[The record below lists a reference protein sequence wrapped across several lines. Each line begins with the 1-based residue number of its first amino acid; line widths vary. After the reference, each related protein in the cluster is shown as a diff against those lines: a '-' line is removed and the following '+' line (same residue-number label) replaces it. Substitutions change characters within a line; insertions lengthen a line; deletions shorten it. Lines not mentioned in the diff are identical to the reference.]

1 VADDGKEVKVVLEP
15 HIFQRG
21 MGPEE
26 ASQKLEGL
34 LSGTDLD
41 ADLIALGGEEES
53 GSEEEEEST
62 LSNQDE
68 REEEGSEE
76 EEELSLEDE
85 EAWDDAEGEEEEEES
100 LDLYTVKVDG
110 EESEVTLQELLDGY
124 GYQAHNTRKSQQ
136 LAEERTTLETE
147 TATVRQSKE
156 AYAERLAQVEEAL
169 TGMTPEEPDWEKLEK
184 EDPNRF
190 TIEHAKWQRHQSH
203 LAAVAAERVSVRN
216 DQMADYEKQL
226 REYRAAQN
234 QELLKVIPA
243 WKDAEKAKAGAA
255 EISAYAQSLGYSEE
269 EVNGVMDHR
278 AILIMRKSML
288 YDRSRKAGAEKLK
301 GKPRGA
307 SKTLKPGVRRPRGGK
322 ATKRILEARR
332 LVRSTGRV
340 QDATDFL
347 KQVLPEDF

>member
-1 VADDGKEVKVVLEP
+1 MADDGNEVDVGALEP
-15 HIFQRG
+15 HIFQG
-21 MGPEE
+21 GIDPDE
-26 ASQKLEGL
+26 ATRQLEGL
-34 LSGTDLD
+34 LSGVDLD
-41 ADLIALGGEEES
+41 GDLTSLKATEEG

-62 LSNQDE
+62 LSSQDE

-76 EEELSLEDE
+76 ESSLEDE
-85 EAWDDAEGEEEEEES
+85 EQWEDVGDEEGEEEA

-147 TATVRQSKE
+147 TAEVRQSRE

-184 EDPNRF
+184 ENPQRF

-203 LAAVAAERVSVRN
+203 LAAVKAERESVRT

-226 REYRAAQN
+226 REYRASESDA
-234 QELLKVIPA
+234 LLKVIPA

-255 EISAYAQSLGYSEE
+255 EISAYAQTLGYSEA
-269 EVNGVMDHR
+269 EVNQVMDHR
-278 AILIMRKSML
+278 AILMMRKSML
-288 YDRSRKAGAEKLK
+288 YDRSRKTGKEKLK
-301 GKPRGA
+301 GKPKGS
-307 SKTLKPGVRRPRGGK
+307 SKTLKPGVRRPRGSK
-322 ATKRILEARR
+322 ATKRVLDARR
-332 LVRSTGRV
+332 RVRSTGSV
-340 QDATDFL
+340 KDATDFL
-347 KQVLPEDF
+347 KQILPEDF